1 VKDIVGI
8 AIGLVVN
15 HPAVQ
20 GVELAGSRSRGTHEE
35 LSDWDF
41 AVQTSDFTAA
51 ARDLPS
57 LVAPLNPLGQQWEPL
72 GRFAVYQVLLRGPT
86 KMEYLFMDHEQEP
99 VPPPIPSEAT
109 LAAIDTHFWDW
120 IWWLATKASIGRDD
134 LVSEHLPQLSAH
146 LLRPVGIESVP
157 ASIDDAINAFV
168 ARRNALER
176 EYAVFVP
183 RALEDEVRRGIRRI
197 SVAP

>member
-1 VKDIVGI
+1 VKDLVEI
-8 AIGLVVN
+8 AVGLVVN
-15 HPAVQ
+15 HPAVR
-20 GVELAGSRSRGTHEE
+20 GVDFAGSRSRGTHEE

-41 AVQTSDFTAA
+41 AVQTSDFTAV

-57 LVAPLNPLGQQWEPL
+57 LVAPLEPLGQQWEPM
-72 GRFAVYQVLLRGPT
+72 GHFPVYQLLLRGPT
-86 KMEYLFMDHEQEP
+86 KIEYLFLEHEQQP
-99 VPPPIPSEAT
+99 MPPPISSDRT

-134 LVSEHLPQLSAH
+134 LVSEHLPHLHGH
-146 LLRPVGIESVP
+146 LLRPMGIDTVP
-157 ASIDDAINAFV
+157 ASIDDAIHAFV

-197 SVAP
+197 SPAP